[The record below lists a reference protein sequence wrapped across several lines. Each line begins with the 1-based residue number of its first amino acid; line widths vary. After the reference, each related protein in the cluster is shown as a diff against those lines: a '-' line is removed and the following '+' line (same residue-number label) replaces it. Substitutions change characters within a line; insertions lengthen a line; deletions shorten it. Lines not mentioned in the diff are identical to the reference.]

1 MAQERKPLIQTI
13 DPDNVRELFISGPGH
28 AVVGQSAGGE
38 RFLILTFTS
47 DRLRPANLFE
57 LNPSGQATVDQVV
70 VARLVFGIEA
80 ATEVARTIARAVSSV
95 DPRAK
100 PGRSTLS

>member
-1 MAQERKPLIQTI
+1 MAQEKKPLIQTI
-13 DPDNVRELFISGPGH
+13 DPDNVRELFISGPSH
-28 AVVGQSAGGE
+28 AVVGQSAGGD
-38 RFLILTFTS
+38 RFLILTCTA

-57 LNPSGQATVDQVV
+57 PNPSGQTPVDHVV
-70 VARLVFGIEA
+70 AARLVFGIEA
-80 ATEVARTIARAVSSV
+80 ATEVARTIARAVSGV